1 MQRSMQFIVLLI
13 VTLSV
18 SPLMAQDSC
27 SYQLSGYVI
36 DEHDR
41 SPLANSKVY
50 IKEPRRGV
58 FADSSGYFVFPGLCS
73 GTYEFYCKH
82 VGCDAVKKT
91 ITIQGNTE
99 QNFYPEHHIDFD
111 AVNVIAKKTSEELSL
126 GTRKLSE
133 KDKNETKGLSLGDG
147 LTRINGVRKLSTGN
161 NISKPVIHGLH
172 SNRILIL
179 NNGVRQEG
187 QQWGNEHAPEID
199 PFIADELAVVKGAN
213 GVRYG
218 PDAIGGVVLVNP
230 KELRKTPGI
239 GGELNLVG
247 LSNGLQGNASAT
259 LDGNLSKFPA
269 ISWRLQGTVK
279 RGGNVKSPDYYL
291 KNTGSKEYNFS
302 GALGYKKPKYG
313 IDLFYSQFN
322 TDIGIF
328 SAAHI
333 GNLTDL
339 QQAFEAEEPLETAG
353 FTYDIDRPRQ
363 HIEHELFKTKGYLR
377 TGKKGEIALT
387 YARQYNKRLEYDKH
401 APLNDSLANLN
412 LPALQFELTT
422 HTAEIVWEHIRMKSF
437 KGSVGVNGTY
447 QENTY
452 EGRFFIPNFQKIG
465 GGVFWIESWKPK
477 ASKLEIESGV
487 RFDNIYQRVYMWKD
501 GAIVSPAQ
509 NYMNMS
515 GTIGAIYKVNKRLIL
530 RSNLGTAW
538 RPPNINELYS
548 NGLHHGAA
556 SIEIGDSTLV
566 TEKAVN
572 VSASV
577 EYSGK
582 RLSVVLDAYYNVI
595 NDFIYLKPTLVP
607 TVTIKGA
614 FPTFVHD
621 QVDAHLRGLDFTLS
635 YALTEEL
642 KVVSKASILRAFNQT
657 TRQYL
662 VMMPADR
669 FENSLEYNFK
679 DGKKVENA
687 YVSLSVTSVLKQSR
701 VPENSDYVD
710 PPEGYTV
717 LNFAAGIDIPLK
729 RNSISLGISAN
740 NLLNVRYRDYMNRFR
755 YFADEMGR
763 NVSVRATI
771 PFTLFTPKS
780 IHNE

>member
-18 SPLMAQDSC
+18 SPLIAQDSC

-41 SPLANSKVY
+41 MPLANSRVY

-58 FADSSGYFVFPGLCS
+58 FADSMGYFVFPGLCS

-99 QNFYPEHHIDFD
+99 GNFCPEHHVDFD
-111 AVNVIAKKTSEELSL
+111 AVNVMAAKMNEEVSL
-126 GTRKLSE
+126 ATRKLSE
-133 KDKNETKGLSLGDG
+133 KDKNETKGFSLGDG

-239 GGELNLVG
+239 GVELNLVG
-247 LSNGLQGNASAT
+247 LSNGLQGNTSAT
-259 LDGNLSKFPA
+259 LDGNSSKFPA
-269 ISWRLQGTVK
+269 ISWRLQGTFK
-279 RGGNVKSPDYYL
+279 RGGNAKTPDYYL
-291 KNTGSKEYNFS
+291 KNTGLKEYNFS
-302 GALGYKKPKYG
+302 YALAYNKPKYG
-313 IDLFYSQFN
+313 IDFFYSQFN

-339 QQAFEAEEPLETAG
+339 QQAFEAEEPLESAG

-377 TGKKGEIALT
+377 TGKKGKIALT

-401 APLNDSLANLN
+401 VPLNDSLANLN

-422 HTAEIVWEHIRMKSF
+422 HTAEIVWEHIRLKSF

-452 EGRFFIPNFQKIG
+452 AGRFFIPNFQKIG
-465 GGVFWIESWKPK
+465 AGIFWIESWKPK

-501 GAIVSPAQ
+501 ETIVSPAQ

-572 VSASV
+572 ASASV

-595 NDFIYLKPTLVP
+595 NDFIYLKPTLVT

-614 FPTFVHD
+614 FPTFAHD
-621 QVDAHLRGLDFTLS
+621 QVNAHLRGLDFTLS
-635 YALTEEL
+635 YALTKEF
-642 KVVSKASILRAFNQT
+642 KVISKASILRALNQT
-657 TRQYL
+657 SRQHL

-701 VPENSDYVD
+701 VPENSDFVN

-717 LNFAAGIDIPLK
+717 LNFAAGIDIPLNA
-729 RNSISLGISAN
+729 NSISLGISAN

-755 YFADEMGR
+755 YFANEMGR
-763 NVSVRATI
+763 NISVRATI
-771 PFTLFTPKS
+771 PFALFTPKS
-780 IHNE
+780 IHN

>member
-1 MQRSMQFIVLLI
+1 MQKSMQFIVLLI
-13 VTLSV
+13 VTLSI
-18 SPLMAQDSC
+18 SPLIAQDSC

-36 DEHDR
+36 DEHNR
-41 SPLANSKVY
+41 LPLSNSKVY

-58 FADSSGYFVFPGLCS
+58 FTDSLGYFVFPSLCS

-82 VGCDAVKKT
+82 MGCDAVKKT
-91 ITIQGNTE
+91 ITIRGNTVE
-99 QNFYPEHHIDFD
+99 NFSPEHHVDFD
-111 AVNVIAKKTSEELSL
+111 AVIVIARKTNEEISL
-126 GTRKLSE
+126 GTRKLSD
-133 KDKNETKGLSLGDG
+133 KDKSETKGFSLGDG

-230 KELRKTPGI
+230 KALRKTPGI
-239 GGELNLVG
+239 GGEMNLVG

-259 LDGNLSKFPA
+259 LDGNSSKFPA
-269 ISWRLQGTVK
+269 ISWRLQGTLK
-279 RGGNVKSPDYYL
+279 RGGNAKTPDYYL
-291 KNTGSKEYNFS
+291 KNTGSKEYNYS
-302 GALGYKKPKYG
+302 YALGYKKPKYG
-313 IDLFYSQFN
+313 IDFFYSQFN

-339 QQAFEAEEPLETAG
+339 EQAFEATKPMESAD

-377 TGKKGEIALT
+377 TGEKGKITLT

-465 GGVFWIESWKPK
+465 AGIFWIESWKSK
-477 ASKLEIESGV
+477 SSKLEIESGV
-487 RFDNIYQRVYMWKD
+487 RFDNIYQHVYMWRD

-515 GTIGAIYKVNKRLIL
+515 GTIGAIYKVNKQLIL
-530 RSNLGTAW
+530 RSNVGTAW

-572 VSASV
+572 VSTSV

-582 RLSVVLDAYYNVI
+582 RLSVVLDAYNNII
-595 NDFIYLKPTLVP
+595 NDFIYLKPTLVS

-614 FPTFVHD
+614 FPTFVHN
-621 QVDAHLRGLDFTLS
+621 QVNAHLRGLDLTLS
-635 YALTEEL
+635 YALSKEF
-642 KVVSKASILRAFNQT
+642 KVISKASILRAINQT
-657 TRQYL
+657 TREHL
-662 VMMPADR
+662 VMMPSDC
-669 FENSLEYNFK
+669 FENSLEYYFK

-701 VPENSDYVD
+701 VPDNSDYVN
-710 PPEGYTV
+710 PPEGYTL

-729 RNSISLGISAN
+729 GNSLSLGISVN
-740 NLLNVRYRDYMNRFR
+740 NLLNTRYRDYMNRFR

-763 NVSVRATI
+763 NISVRATL

-780 IHNE
+780 IHN

>member
-1 MQRSMQFIVLLI
+1 M
-13 VTLSV
+13 
-18 SPLMAQDSC
+18 
-27 SYQLSGYVI
+27 
-36 DEHDR
+36 
-41 SPLANSKVY
+41 
-50 IKEPRRGV
+50 
-58 FADSSGYFVFPGLCS
+58 
-73 GTYEFYCKH
+73 
-82 VGCDAVKKT
+82 
-91 ITIQGNTE
+91 
-99 QNFYPEHHIDFD
+99 
-111 AVNVIAKKTSEELSL
+111 
-126 GTRKLSE
+126 
-133 KDKNETKGLSLGDG
+133 
-147 LTRINGVRKLSTGN
+147 
-161 NISKPVIHGLH
+161 
-172 SNRILIL
+172 
-179 NNGVRQEG
+179 
-187 QQWGNEHAPEID
+187 
-199 PFIADELAVVKGAN
+199 
-213 GVRYG
+213 
-218 PDAIGGVVLVNP
+218 
-230 KELRKTPGI
+230 
-239 GGELNLVG
+239 
-247 LSNGLQGNASAT
+247 
-259 LDGNLSKFPA
+259 
-269 ISWRLQGTVK
+269 
-279 RGGNVKSPDYYL
+279 
-291 KNTGSKEYNFS
+291 
-302 GALGYKKPKYG
+302 
-313 IDLFYSQFN
+313 
-322 TDIGIF
+322 
-328 SAAHI
+328 
-333 GNLTDL
+333 
-339 QQAFEAEEPLETAG
+339 
-353 FTYDIDRPRQ
+353 
-363 HIEHELFKTKGYLR
+363 
-377 TGKKGEIALT
+377 LT

-422 HTAEIVWEHIRMKSF
+422 HAAEILWEHIRINSF
-437 KGSVGVNGTY
+437 KGSLGINGTY

-465 GGVFWIESWKPK
+465 AGIFWIESWKPK
-477 ASKLEIESGV
+477 SSKLEIESGV
-487 RFDNIYQRVYMWKD
+487 RFDNIYQRVYMWQY

-515 GTIGAIYKVNKRLIL
+515 STLGAIYKVNKQLIL

-572 VSASV
+572 VSASI

-582 RLSVVLDAYYNVI
+582 RLSLVLDAYYNVI

-614 FPTFVHD
+614 FPTFVND
-621 QVDAHLRGLDFTLS
+621 QVNAHLRGLDLTLS
-635 YALTEEL
+635 YALTKEL
-642 KVVSKASILRAFNQT
+642 KVISKASILRAFNQT

-662 VMMPADR
+662 VMMPSDR

-701 VPENSDYVD
+701 VPENSDYAN

-729 RNSISLGISAN
+729 GNRISLGISAN
-740 NLLNVRYRDYMNRFR
+740 NLLNTRYRDYMNRFR

-763 NVSVRATI
+763 NISVRATI